1 MAKPKL
7 TLTQNPTF
15 RAKVSIPIP
24 GDKATDVEFTFKART
39 RDQFKEFIEALKDR
53 EDVEVIMDIAC
64 GWELDDAWSAEN
76 VEKLTQIYIGAS
88 KAILEKYITELSNAR
103 LGNS

>member
-1 MAKPKL
+1 
-7 TLTQNPTF
+7 
-15 RAKVSIPIP
+15 VPIP

-39 RDQFKEFIEALKDR
+39 RDQFKDFIEKLKDR
-53 EDVEVIMDIAC
+53 EDVDVVMDIAC

-88 KAILEKYITELSNAR
+88 KAIIEKYITELTNAR